1 VAATAEAPL
10 NAIGAAVEATVTER
24 GFAVCE
30 ALSGHGIGR
39 RIHEEPD
46 VVNYYLEELDEPLPE
61 GLVMTIEPIIA
72 AGAGDVVETDD
83 GWTVKTADG
92 SLSAH
97 AEHTI
102 VVQRGRPL
110 ILTA

>member
-1 VAATAEAPL
+1 MAGAPL
-10 NAIGAAVEATVTER
+10 NAIGAAVETTVSER

-46 VVNYYLEELDEPLPE
+46 VPNYFVEELDEPLRE

-72 AGAGDVVETDD
+72 AGAGDVVETGD

-92 SLSAH
+92 SPSAH

-110 ILTA
+110 IITA